1 MLAVGAGLQERGAG
15 LVLPRVHLVSVA
27 VEDDVN
33 IGGRVSVDRCE
44 VAALAG
50 GIPGTVGSAF
60 VVFGNDDVGQALA
73 LETLGLGI
81 HSLNRITNGEVGNAG
96 GGDQGGQVVG
106 DSADDT
112 DAHSILDDDR
122 RRFEVS
128 RYFRGALF
136 VDVGAEVGAVEM
148 RHDALG

>member
-1 MLAVGAGLQERGAG
+1 MVFGN
-15 LVLPRVHLVSVA
+15 
-27 VEDDVN
+27 DDV
-33 IGGRVSVDRCE
+33 GQ
-44 VAALAG
+44 ALA
-50 GIPGTVGSAF
+50 
-60 VVFGNDDVGQALA
+60 VFGNDDVGQALA

-112 DAHSILDDDR
+112 DAHPILDDDR
-122 RRFEVS
+122 RCFEGS
-128 RYFRGALF
+128 RHFRGALF
-136 VDVGAEVGAVEM
+136 VDVGAEVGAVEV